1 MVGVIL
7 GENDERAGVIEFI
20 NKKGREDVKNYD
32 IQRFKAMRN
41 FIGKIYLF
49 VTFYFRQL
57 C

>member
-41 FIGKIYLF
+41 FIGKIYLL